1 MKVKKILG
9 VLMCLVMLI
18 SFGGINISAAPN
30 KYVKSMKVS
39 KSTVT
44 LKAGEKSTIKV
55 TVKVS
60 GKAKAGIKV
69 KNSSKSVIGV
79 KVGKTKKGKTTVTI
93 TAKKAGDAKMII
105 STKGKKKNKKVIKKT
120 IKVSVVAKNDTVN
133 KKTSSQK
140 TAGTGDVQNNQ
151 SDQKPSGSG
160 NNNSTPVSNVVN
172 WTTTSETFTGYYSR
186 KNEVTGNTDIIPK
199 QLTRKY
205 VSFSPWPTTNE
216 QVEYV
221 IKNCDDP
228 FVIGALYIVALDNFE
243 YKGLGNYNGEV
254 YKMLNTLMS
263 GAGTVSGSNYQL
275 SNYAKQQIC
284 GFGQKQIVA
293 DDGTA
298 INASTFASRAYL
310 KGATPYNN
318 YTPDGGMSDKTK
330 WKIVMDEYVYCGD
343 LDNGYITVCP
353 QRYTEE
359 KETES
364 STPTHVEHWQG
375 IRIGMRWNKSAQVW
389 LPTDNVSLN
398 TPPTGALVP
407 FNVEKQVLFS
417 SNYMAPKIDQGW

>member
-140 TAGTGDVQNNQ
+140 PAGTGDVQNNQ